1 MGLGLIWTY
10 ETDRTRKTF
19 LESPESGK
27 DSTNLKI
34 RAPFVP
40 ATKRLT
46 SRAKYAR
53 TVSTNTRQ
61 GIRDNIEKT
70 LKPERSFKV
79 NNQVAFDQH
88 LMMAIVHS
96 WGSRSRRTAVS
107 AIRDSPQAKAALF
120 VCRHDHLAL

>member
-61 GIRDNIEKT
+61 GIRDNIEKNVET
-70 LKPERSFKV
+70 REKLQS
-79 NNQVAFDQH
+79 Q
-88 LMMAIVHS
+88 
-96 WGSRSRRTAVS
+96 
-107 AIRDSPQAKAALF
+107 
-120 VCRHDHLAL
+120 